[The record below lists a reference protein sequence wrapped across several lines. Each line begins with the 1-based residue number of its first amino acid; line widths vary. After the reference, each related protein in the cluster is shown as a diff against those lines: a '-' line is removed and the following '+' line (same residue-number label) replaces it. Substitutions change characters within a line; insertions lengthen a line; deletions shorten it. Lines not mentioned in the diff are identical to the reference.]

1 MRILAANRGFPRRLA
16 LAALLWAVSPPL
28 RAEGW
33 GGSVGL
39 SSDYVYRG
47 LTQSDNQP
55 AGQLDLHYYD
65 NSAGVSGW
73 FAGLWVS
80 SVKRSPYD
88 STSAE
93 FDPYLGYQWRL
104 AQAWSARLEAVH
116 HDYPWNNPGRHYN
129 YEELSG
135 TVAYA
140 GRAFFTLAF
149 SPDTSVETRQD
160 GQVGG
165 RAALSY
171 DLALHQPLPRGFSAD
186 AGLGY
191 YDLRWAVDQGYVYW
205 NAGLGWDR
213 GPLHLELSYISTDNT
228 ARRLFYD
235 GVAVRR
241 LVAGALW
248 RF

>member
-1 MRILAANRGFPRRLA
+1 MRTLVANRGLLRRLVP
-16 LAALLWAVSPPL
+16 AALVAAAPSLH
-28 RAEGW
+28 AEGW
-33 GGSVGL
+33 GGSVGV

-55 AGQLDLHYYD
+55 AGQLDLHY
-65 NSAGVSGW
+65 NAPSGW
-73 FAGLWVS
+73 FAGLWTS

-135 TVAYA
+135 TLAYTDRVFA
-140 GRAFFTLAF
+140 TVAF
-149 SPDTSVETRQD
+149 SPDTSVETRRE
-160 GQVGG
+160 GQVSG

-171 DLALHQPLPRGFSAD
+171 DLALHQPLLQGFSAD

-213 GPLHLELSYISTDNT
+213 GRLHLALSWIDTDNT
-228 ARRLFYD
+228 ARHLFYD
-235 GVAVRR
+235 DVAVRR

>member
-1 MRILAANRGFPRRLA
+1 MA
-16 LAALLWAVSPPL
+16 LAALLLACGGA
-28 RAEGW
+28 RAQGW
-33 GGSVGL
+33 GGSTGL
-39 SSDYVYRG
+39 SSNYVYRG

-55 AGQLDLHYYD
+55 AAQLDLHYYD
-65 NSAGVSGW
+65 PSGW
-73 FAGLWVS
+73 FAGLWAS

-93 FDPYLGYQWRL
+93 FDPYLGWQWRL
-104 AQAWSARLEAVH
+104 AQPWSLRLEAVH
-116 HDYPWNNPGRHYN
+116 HDYPWNNPGRHYD

-135 TVAYA
+135 TLAYA
-140 GRAFFTLAF
+140 DRVFATVAF
-149 SPDTSVETRQD
+149 SPDTSVETRYE
-160 GQVGG
+160 GQVSG

-171 DLALHQPLPRGFSAD
+171 DLALHQPLTAGFSAA

-191 YDLRWAVDQGYVYW
+191 YDLRWAVDRGYVYW

-213 GPLHLELSYISTDNT
+213 GRLHLELSWIDTGST

-235 GVAVRR
+235 DVAVHR